1 MIKNKINT
9 SLIGVLV
16 CLSSMLGGC
25 TSSYDDLN
33 TNPDATTKVTPAM
46 LATNL
51 LLDFV
56 KSANSQNSEL
66 LCKRVFWGEQ
76 IDYYQYNSF
85 GKGSFSGVRN
95 LTNGVKMVE
104 LASDVDKDTYSGLFY
119 FLKGWAFYRA
129 TMDMGDV
136 PYSEALDIEKF
147 KNPKYDTQKD
157 VFAGILSDL
166 AKAEEC
172 FSKATTSFRG
182 DPFYKG
188 DPALW
193 RKATNVLRLKV
204 LLALSKRADDT
215 PELRVKETFA
225 QIVSEGN
232 LFGSNADNL
241 QVSYSDKAGQQNP
254 LHYTQTKS
262 INVYAGCNVI
272 IDPLKAYQDYR
283 LFYYFDP
290 MQALTDP
297 LYLPEGETLLQRD
310 DWNAYRGV
318 DPSAP
323 FNVEQKKITT
333 YMHSRFNGVYRNSYV
348 GVPSIRLGYGDMN
361 FILAEAVERGWISGN
376 AKAYYE
382 AGIKASFD
390 FVRNTVPAEYTNGVQ
405 ITPDYVTGYLAS
417 APVAYQVNA
426 IPMERMKQV
435 WMQSYLASFFHL
447 AWDSY
452 YTYRRVGY
460 PELPVNPETNL
471 NPSTTKIPLRWLYP
485 EGEVNYNKEQL
496 QIALQRQWNGAD
508 DVNSV
513 MWLLK

>member
-1 MIKNKINT
+1 MG
-9 SLIGVLV
+9 LLV
-16 CLSSMLGGC
+16 CVSSSLGGC
-25 TSSYDDLN
+25 TSSFDDLN
-33 TNPDATTKVTPAM
+33 TNPDATTKVTSSM
-46 LATNL
+46 LATKL
-51 LLDFV
+51 LLDVV

-85 GKGSFSGVRN
+85 GKGSFSGVRD

-104 LASDVDKDTYSGLFY
+104 LASEQDKDAYNGLFY

-136 PYSEALDIEKF
+136 PYNEALDIEKY
-147 KNPKYDTQKD
+147 KNPKYDEQKE

-166 AKAEEC
+166 EKAEGYFAKAG
-172 FSKATTSFRG
+172 TFRG
-182 DPFYKG
+182 DPFYQG

-215 PELRVKETFA
+215 PNLLVKETFA
-225 QIVSEGN
+225 RIVGEGN

-262 INVYAGCNVI
+262 INVYAGTNVI
-272 IDPLKAYQDYR
+272 VDPLKAYKDYR

-290 MQALTDP
+290 MQAMTDP
-297 LYLPEGETLLQRD
+297 LYLPEGETLLERD
-310 DWNAYRGV
+310 DWNAYTGV

-333 YMHSRFNGVYRNSYV
+333 YMHSRFNGVYRNSYI
-348 GVPSIRLGYGDMN
+348 GVPSIRLGYSDMN
-361 FILAEAVERGWISGN
+361 FMLAEAAERGWISGS
-376 AKAYYE
+376 AKTYYE
-382 AGIKASFD
+382 AGVRASFD
-390 FVRNTVPAEYTNGVQ
+390 FVRTTVPAEYNNGVA
-405 ITPDYVTGYLAS
+405 ITDGYIADYLAS
-417 APVAYQVNA
+417 APVTYKVNGTVA
-426 IPMERMKQV
+426 ERMEQI

-460 PELPVNPETNL
+460 PQLPVNSETNL
-471 NPSTTKIPLRWLYP
+471 NSSKNKIPVRWLYP

-496 QIALQRQWNGAD
+496 QIALERQWKGAD